1 MLWPS
6 FFFMED
12 HLKAQKEFSQAYQGQ
27 QKTYQNLYNTQGF
40 NGGNIIYG
48 GLGGAQTF
56 TYPTLT
62 PSITITPVAVK
73 VEHYDTTKAVQ
84 VLYRFGKGLV
94 EGCVIKGTNN
104 IKTATDVFLGQF
116 TADEP
121 EIVAVVE
128 IALTA

>member
-1 MLWPS
+1 M
-6 FFFMED
+6 
-12 HLKAQKEFSQAYQGQ
+12 
-27 QKTYQNLYNTQGF
+27 F
-40 NGGNIIYG
+40 NSGGITTGGLTPGVYG

-56 TYPTLT
+56 TYPTS
-62 PSITITPVAVK
+62 SITITPVAVK

-94 EGCVIKGTNN
+94 QGCVIKGTNN

-116 TADEP
+116 TTDEP

-128 IALTA
+128 IALAA